1 MVRVKNV
8 EVNVIKST
16 GTNFMIVSSLSLKFL
31 IFIIRNSSY
40 HVLFFMKAFVKL
52 PTKCLE
58 LLLILV
64 CLKII
69 VSLTFCQNQ
78 CPYNIKYLQLGKIY
92 ARIQSP

>member
-16 GTNFMIVSSLSLKFL
+16 GTNFIIISSLSLKFL
-31 IFIIRNSSY
+31 IFIISNSSN
-40 HVLFFMKAFVKL
+40 HVLFLMEAFVKL

-64 CLKII
+64 CLKISI
-69 VSLTFCQNQ
+69 TYILSKPMF
-78 CPYNIKYLQLGKIY
+78 I
-92 ARIQSP
+92 